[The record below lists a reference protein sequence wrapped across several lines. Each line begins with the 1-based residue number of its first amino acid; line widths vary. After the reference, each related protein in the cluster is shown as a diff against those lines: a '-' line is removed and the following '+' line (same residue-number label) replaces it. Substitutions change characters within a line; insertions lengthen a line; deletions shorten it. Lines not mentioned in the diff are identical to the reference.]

1 MRGCP
6 IRILESSAVSVITVD
21 LKLRFTYQVMTKTI
35 TTVPVAVPGFPK
47 ALIKFFEN
55 FHGNALRCEGM
66 NCSLYTMVDW
76 VNRGEPYGNEGPG
89 GTLVIERANMNSKS
103 LLATSSGL
111 VLSGLFFSLIFSQYR
126 D

>member
-1 MRGCP
+1 
-6 IRILESSAVSVITVD
+6 
-21 LKLRFTYQVMTKTI
+21 MTKTI

-76 VNRGEPYGNEGPG
+76 GIEANRM
-89 GTLVIERANMNSKS
+89 GTKAQAVRWS
-103 LLATSSGL
+103 
-111 VLSGLFFSLIFSQYR
+111 
-126 D
+126 